1 MTANLVANGMVDEA
15 CVLWDSTGQ
24 VVAQASQLARLRFAD
39 EASCNRS
46 RRPAELRPPRQ
57 CAGDRA

>member
-1 MTANLVANGMVDEA
+1 MTANLVANGMVDET

-39 EASCNRS
+39 EAS
-46 RRPAELRPPRQ
+46 
-57 CAGDRA
+57 